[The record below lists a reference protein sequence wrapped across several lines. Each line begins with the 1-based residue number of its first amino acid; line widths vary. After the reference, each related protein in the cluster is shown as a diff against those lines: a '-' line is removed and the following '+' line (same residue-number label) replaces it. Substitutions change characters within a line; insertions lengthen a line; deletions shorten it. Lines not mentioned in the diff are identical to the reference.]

1 MVGEGGGRKWKKKFG
16 EGKRENVHQVENGWS
31 WDVVE
36 ETKNVYI

>member
-1 MVGEGGGRKWKKKFG
+1 MVGEGGGRKWKKKMG
-16 EGKRENVHQVENGWS
+16 GGKRENVHQVEKGWS